1 MLVPTA
7 FQVPAIAIDNSPT
20 SGIGS
25 VSPNSVSPTGSVT
38 SPAWAFFDDLEDHE
52 PDFADE
58 LDDGL
63 GDEDEALAMALA
75 PGVRMSRAMS
85 IGPDE
90 DDRLALHMLDESEKR
105 DRKSRKRISRKDSM
119 KRLTKLKVYG
129 ISDLHAD
136 FEENLA
142 WLRELPETE
151 YKNDVLCVAG
161 DVSEHMEI
169 LEIVW
174 KILVPRFHRVFF
186 VVGNHDL
193 WTSLEH
199 KVIPRN

>member
-1 MLVPTA
+1 M
-7 FQVPAIAIDNSPT
+7 
-20 SGIGS
+20 GS
-25 VSPNSVSPTGSVT
+25 
-38 SPAWAFFDDLEDHE
+38 
-52 PDFADE
+52 
-58 LDDGL
+58 L

-105 DRKSRKRISRKDSM
+105 DRKSRKRISRSDST
-119 KRLTKLKVYG
+119 KRLTKMKVYG

-169 LEIVW
+169 LEMVW

>member
-1 MLVPTA
+1 
-7 FQVPAIAIDNSPT
+7 
-20 SGIGS
+20 
-25 VSPNSVSPTGSVT
+25 
-38 SPAWAFFDDLEDHE
+38 
-52 PDFADE
+52 
-58 LDDGL
+58 
-63 GDEDEALAMALA
+63 
-75 PGVRMSRAMS
+75 
-85 IGPDE
+85 
-90 DDRLALHMLDESEKR
+90 MLDESEKR
-105 DRKSRKRISRKDSM
+105 DRKSRKRISRSDST
-119 KRLTKLKVYG
+119 KRLTKMKVYG

-199 KVIPRN
+199 KVIFQKRKPSSRRTVQTPRFVVWKSCLTKRVVSMSGFDLEVQSDQRAVQSARRSHGAGAGRRAGLDCAAAVVVLRHGREGQNILTQK